1 MGIEQTAHQP
11 QSLAATQRVE
21 GKVERFRGIAL
32 QRLQHAKCH
41 QRAYRALVALSG
53 FVHVEQSSQALGRP
67 RQVVLGD
74 LPAGADLFG
83 NDVDLAGGGLLP
95 EWMARLDGFQP
106 LDLAIGRFNLAELQV
121 PVGLPADAMG
131 QRPVETELGGVFLEL
146 LQMGEGL
153 ETVPGQPL

>member
-1 MGIEQTAHQP
+1 
-11 QSLAATQRVE
+11 
-21 GKVERFRGIAL
+21 
-32 QRLQHAKCH
+32 
-41 QRAYRALVALSG
+41 
-53 FVHVEQSSQALGRP
+53 
-67 RQVVLGD
+67 
-74 LPAGADLFG
+74 
-83 NDVDLAGGGLLP
+83 
-95 EWMARLDGFQP
+95 MARLDGFQP